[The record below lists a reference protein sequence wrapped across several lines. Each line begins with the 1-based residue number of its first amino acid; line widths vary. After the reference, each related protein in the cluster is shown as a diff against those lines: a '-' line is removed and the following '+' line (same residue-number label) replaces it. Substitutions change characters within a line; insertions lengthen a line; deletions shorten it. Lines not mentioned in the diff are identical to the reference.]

1 MKTKVKIFVTFG
13 IILAFAIGFITGLS
27 LEYPRPKKSDAIAG
41 TIAKVKKYRNT
52 KATESDIMLRDQ
64 LVQEGERREALVQL
78 LSYYYMNSVSRS
90 ELIDQMVEATD
101 QMPDLKTKMEFN
113 LNELKSYSDF
123 LNNTRNDI
131 LAAVLTLEKVDQF
144 NPALVRNTFNQAVNI
159 ITQIR
164 YRNIAVLDF
173 IDNLDSYVKKS
184 EASLP
189 QQVSDAFNQLAINEL
204 KNAILTKDVQRAS
217 IIAKYNIDVESAAG
231 SVANEVKS
239 VIQRDVEQLKVGF
252 FESEML
258 KAGFT
263 DSEMLN
269 IIIIFDAEKLGIV
282 LDTESISAFLDSQSL
297 DSFFSNL
304 DDFGAFVTDSEAL
317 NGIVGLDKEVLSL
330 W

>member
-13 IILAFAIGFITGLS
+13 IILAFAIGFITGIS

-101 QMPDLKTKMEFN
+101 QIPDLKTKMEFN

-131 LAAVLTLEKVDQF
+131 LAAVLTLERVDQF
-144 NPALVRNTFNQAVNI
+144 NPAMVRNTFNQAVNI

-164 YRNIAVLDF
+164 YRNVAVLDF
-173 IDNLDSYVKKS
+173 IDNLDVYVKES
-184 EASLP
+184 EGSLP
-189 QQVSDAFNQLAINEL
+189 QSVNDAFNQLAINEL
-204 KNAILTKDVQRAS
+204 RNAILTKDEKRTALIS
-217 IIAKYNIDVESAAG
+217 KYNIDTENTAG

-239 VIQRDVEQLKVGF
+239 AIQRDVEQLKVGF
-252 FESEML
+252 FDSEML

-263 DSEMLN
+263 DSEILKAGFTDSEILN
-269 IIIIFDAEKLGIV
+269 IIVFFDAEKLGII
-282 LDTESISAFLDSQSL
+282 L
-297 DSFFSNL
+297 
-304 DDFGAFVTDSEAL
+304 DSEAL
-317 NGIVGLDKEVLSL
+317 NGIVGLDKEVLSFI
-330 W
+330 